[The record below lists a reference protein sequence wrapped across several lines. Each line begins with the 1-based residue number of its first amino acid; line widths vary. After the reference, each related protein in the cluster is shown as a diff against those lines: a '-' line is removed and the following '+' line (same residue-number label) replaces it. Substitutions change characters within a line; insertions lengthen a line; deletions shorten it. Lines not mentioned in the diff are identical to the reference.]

1 MGRFEAPSEKKDE
14 AEEPEEGK
22 QREVSFQMA
31 AFDQDQMG
39 EVQYGNAGQWL
50 QSVISQLRPEGLP
63 AEDGDASFFSG
74 SSDSANDGPVQE
86 ATPENWDTV
95 CPDSNRICVL
105 ALVDGSEEGSISSAV
120 ETMELAKAKEK
131 AMLSYSVVDATCH
144 ADLAGNL
151 GIDASRLPT
160 VVAMSRSRRK
170 YVDHVGIFSDKSVL
184 SFVRGVKRGKKSLR
198 RLPDGADVLDQK
210 NCKDIHEENAK
221 AIAEAAALDDDG
233 LDMDDML
240 ADILAEEKREAEERE
255 ARALEEKKREE
266 EEAEKKKKAEEEA
279 AKAEAR

>member
-184 SFVRGVKRGKKSLR
+184 SFVRGVKLARSRFEGFLTELMLSARRIAKRFTKRTQKPLPRLR
-198 RLPDGADVLDQK
+198 HWTTMDWIWMICLLIYWQRRSVKLRSARHAPWRRRSAKRRRQK
-210 NCKDIHEENAK
+210 R
-221 AIAEAAALDDDG
+221 
-233 LDMDDML
+233 
-240 ADILAEEKREAEERE
+240 KRRP
-255 ARALEEKKREE
+255 KKRRPKQRPE
-266 EEAEKKKKAEEEA
+266 
-279 AKAEAR
+279 